1 MKTFDT
7 LREGDFIHC
16 PEEGDTLK
24 YFMWDYFS
32 TGKKIPC
39 LCDERSV
46 WPSTEI
52 YAGDYELLH
61 RFEKNVVVEITPV
74 SDYTAII
81 EMLNG
86 KRIWCATDT
95 RCKDAD
101 AFSKWLFG
109 NEAVNFYY
117 KKEYAHNSVKCDG
130 CAVHLTKD
138 EFAEYI

>member
-16 PEEGDTLK
+16 PEEGDILK
-24 YFMWDYFS
+24 YLMWDYFS

-39 LCDERSV
+39 LYDERSI

-81 EMLNG
+81 ELLNG
-86 KRIWCATDT
+86 LSGAQLIHAVRTLTLSLSGSLTMKR
-95 RCKDAD
+95 
-101 AFSKWLFG
+101 
-109 NEAVNFYY
+109 
-117 KKEYAHNSVKCDG
+117 
-130 CAVHLTKD
+130 
-138 EFAEYI
+138 